1 MKQLR
6 QMSILVRGHSF
17 CCWSSHFF
25 WLYGWCRMQGK
36 SMHPGRKLQRLR
48 QMAAMWRRMK
58 NGAAGNL
65 KDDESSAGEV
75 IQDDADEN
83 ASDGE
88 TALKRRT
95 SRKQLY
101 KRKKEPQKA
110 QEETVYMPPTI
121 WLATD
126 LHYQS
131 PQMTDFQSAF
141 DTYTMGNDGTIVPY
155 LDEITEA
162 FLEEVRTAHPSA
174 LVLSGDLSQ
183 NGEKANHEALA
194 EKLERV
200 QAAGI
205 PVLVI
210 PGNHDIN
217 HPWAATY
224 FDDQVSPAEGTSSE
238 EFYQIYHKFGYD
250 QAVSRASDSL
260 SYVYRLDEK
269 YWLMMLDSCIC
280 EPVHETGGKLSEET
294 VAWMKMQLEEAKKQ
308 GVTVIPVSHHNLL
321 DESTLYPEECTIE
334 NTKEVT
340 ALLETY
346 GVPVYLSGHLHLQR
360 IKKHTSNLNTPGGYG
375 IREIVTSPLPMAPC
389 QYSILNWQADGSL
402 SYHTK
407 KVDIA
412 GWAQRYGEEDENLL
426 NFDAYADQFLV
437 DVISEQAFKALQS
450 ASKDIKE
457 EMARLYADMN
467 RDYCSGTKIDVAKIR
482 KARHISTGS
491 VTAAMISGW
500 QGAGDPARCPDGQ
513 HGAGTESGRG
523 FPAAGETIENPENA
537 ENEETAGAD
546 AGSPAEEIQK
556 KEESYGLRGNCIQ
569 TAE

>member
-1 MKQLR
+1 
-6 QMSILVRGHSF
+6 
-17 CCWSSHFF
+17 
-25 WLYGWCRMQGK
+25 
-36 SMHPGRKLQRLR
+36 
-48 QMAAMWRRMK
+48 
-58 NGAAGNL
+58 
-65 KDDESSAGEV
+65 
-75 IQDDADEN
+75 
-83 ASDGE
+83 
-88 TALKRRT
+88 
-95 SRKQLY
+95 
-101 KRKKEPQKA
+101 
-110 QEETVYMPPTI
+110 
-121 WLATD
+121 
-126 LHYQS
+126 
-131 PQMTDFQSAF
+131 
-141 DTYTMGNDGTIVPY
+141 
-155 LDEITEA
+155 
-162 FLEEVRTAHPSA
+162 
-174 LVLSGDLSQ
+174 
-183 NGEKANHEALA
+183 
-194 EKLERV
+194 
-200 QAAGI
+200 
-205 PVLVI
+205 
-210 PGNHDIN
+210 
-217 HPWAATY
+217 
-224 FDDQVSPAEGTSSE
+224 
-238 EFYQIYHKFGYD
+238 
-250 QAVSRASDSL
+250 
-260 SYVYRLDEK
+260 
-269 YWLMMLDSCIC
+269 MLDSCMC

-294 VAWMKMQLEEAKKQ
+294 VAWMKTQLEEAKKQ

-340 ALLETY
+340 ALLEAY

-437 DVISEQAFKALQS
+437 DVISKQAFKALQS

-482 KARHISTGS
+482 KSEAYQYWIRYSGNDFWLARLQAILHDARTDNT
-491 VTAAMISGW
+491 VLELK
-500 QGAGDPARCPDGQ
+500 AGVD
-513 HGAGTESGRG
+513 
-523 FPAAGETIENPENA
+523 FPLPGETIENPENA